1 VTGQFRGKLSSG
13 LAGGAELQ
21 FPLSSR
27 WLALRTD
34 LLYES
39 IADYQH
45 ACASPL
51 PGDCAGRTEP
61 SQVVSGSLGVVA
73 RLNGSDAHWSPYAV
87 AGVAMYHVGTS
98 NSPLVATMHTNQF
111 GWQGG
116 IGVEVRSS
124 KHVFFVE
131 IRYMTIA
138 PGGVVPAVI
147 GMRF

>member
-1 VTGQFRGKLSSG
+1 
-13 LAGGAELQ
+13 
-21 FPLSSR
+21 
-27 WLALRTD
+27 
-34 LLYES
+34 
-39 IADYQH
+39 
-45 ACASPL
+45 
-51 PGDCAGRTEP
+51 
-61 SQVVSGSLGVVA
+61 
-73 RLNGSDAHWSPYAV
+73 
-87 AGVAMYHVGTS
+87 VGTS